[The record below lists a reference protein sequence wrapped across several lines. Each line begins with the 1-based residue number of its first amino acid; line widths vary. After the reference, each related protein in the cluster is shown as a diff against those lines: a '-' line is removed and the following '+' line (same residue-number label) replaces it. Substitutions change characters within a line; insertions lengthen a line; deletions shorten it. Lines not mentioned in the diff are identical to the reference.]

1 MKTILIVL
9 LALVA
14 CDAKKSDNTP
24 YLSLLAS
31 SPEELIYETHPDVR
45 KIGQIPEING
55 ETTIVEWQGRLVAIT
70 TGMYFT
76 DLATGANIG
85 HYPVVINDIGLI
97 SAIVYN
103 NEMFVF
109 GVNKF
114 FLDGRYATQPGNA
127 VTMIRSTDL
136 VNWSTPVEV
145 LQAESNIRL
154 LNSSVDR
161 DATGFVMVLE
171 FNTEKEDG
179 TYHNL
184 FARSPDLINWAYA
197 GGILNPDVYS
207 ACPSIRYMPDGYYY
221 VIHLEQ
227 HARNQAAFVS
237 RSKDLISWEHQ
248 KGTYVVVSPKN
259 APGFEW
265 KTPANSFTPGPSVPP
280 NNNSDVDVV
289 EFQGKT
295 YVGYNF
301 GDQATFGGQAY
312 AVYDGDMQSFF
323 HLFF

>member
-1 MKTILIVL
+1 MKTILFLL
-9 LALVA
+9 LALIS
-14 CDAKKSDNTP
+14 CDSRKKEP
-24 YLSLLAS
+24 LIFSLI
-31 SPEELIYETHPDVR
+31 EDETLIYETHPDVK

-55 ETTIVEWQGRLVAIT
+55 ETTIVEWQGKLVAVT
-70 TGMYFT
+70 TGLYFT

-103 NEMFVF
+103 NEMFIF

-136 VNWSTPVEV
+136 VNWSSPIEV
-145 LQAESNIRL
+145 LQAPENIRL

-171 FNTEKEDG
+171 FNSIQEYG

-184 FARSPDLINWAYA
+184 FARSSDLLSWNYA
-197 GGILNPDVYS
+197 GGILNPNTYS

-265 KTPANSFTPGPSVPP
+265 KTPANSFTPGPSIPP

-312 AVYDGDMQSFF
+312 AVYDGDMLSFF